1 MGEYRIRMV
10 GRSDED
16 DFAIIR
22 REGDHW
28 IWLPVR
34 FSTYNQAARWI
45 ARRQADQDAR
55 DQDDKT
61 MAAEQVSEFQ

>member
-1 MGEYRIRMV
+1 MGEYRIKMV
-10 GRSDED
+10 GRSEED

-45 ARRQADQDAR
+45 ARRHADQDAN
-55 DQDDKT
+55 DQDSSLV
-61 MAAEQVSEFQ
+61 AADHVGEFG